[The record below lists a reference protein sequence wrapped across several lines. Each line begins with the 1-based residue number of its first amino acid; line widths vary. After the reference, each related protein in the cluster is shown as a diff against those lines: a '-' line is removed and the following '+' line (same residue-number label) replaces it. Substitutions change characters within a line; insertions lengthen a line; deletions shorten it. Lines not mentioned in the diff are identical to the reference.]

1 MGRIEVG
8 RMDNP
13 FVITS
18 VCRTD
23 VIQAFEEKGKTKARE
38 IARCLTDD
46 EMTWVARKMS
56 DDYCNQLFWQ
66 SLRIM
71 VEAIIERRSMKENY
85 KGYDIEKGDDGFYYV
100 EGDVSAGHM
109 STIEEARNFIDNTLI
124 EGR

>member
-38 IARCLTDD
+38 IARCLTND
-46 EMTWVARKMS
+46 EMEWVARKMA
-56 DDYCNQLFWQ
+56 DDYCDQLFWQ

-71 VEAIIERRSMKENY
+71 VEAIIERRRL
-85 KGYDIEKGDDGFYYV
+85 G
-100 EGDVSAGHM
+100 
-109 STIEEARNFIDNTLI
+109 
-124 EGR
+124 